1 VIHTMQ
7 ALPRRSVSHQSTES
21 YKKLPATVWTQTTCR
36 CTQGILFGRGG
47 LAVPDPAHW
56 MVVLALLLLSWLSP
70 TLRME
75 ASHQGMGSRQ
85 LLAPPQLTRLELVG
99 VVHGWISCRAH
110 TLRQYVSEYRN
121 AVYHSEDRCLHK
133 LPRPKSPCH
142 QHRKPLCCEDRGE
155 HSRLKLTQNLGS
167 MVPLR
172 RDPSDEGKGLT
183 KVRAGDGVLASA
195 LCVQESHGHTWRERA
210 RLGLCVPL
218 EAENKSKLPAE
229 LWSLSDNATSIKC
242 MAIACLIT
250 VSKEEK
256 ILLVGSR
263 TEAMAACFCTRNVE
277 TLPILQQPQSVGEPF
292 QPKKCHDDHKRPIA
306 AAFEAT

>member
-1 VIHTMQ
+1 MQ

-99 VVHGWISCRAH
+99 VVHGWIS
-110 TLRQYVSEYRN
+110 
-121 AVYHSEDRCLHK
+121 
-133 LPRPKSPCH
+133 
-142 QHRKPLCCEDRGE
+142 
-155 HSRLKLTQNLGS
+155 
-167 MVPLR
+167 
-172 RDPSDEGKGLT
+172 

-195 LCVQESHGHTWRERA
+195 LCVQESHGHTRWEQ
-210 RLGLCVPL
+210 
-218 EAENKSKLPAE
+218 N
-229 LWSLSDNATSIKC
+229 
-242 MAIACLIT
+242 
-250 VSKEEK
+250 
-256 ILLVGSR
+256 
-263 TEAMAACFCTRNVE
+263 
-277 TLPILQQPQSVGEPF
+277 
-292 QPKKCHDDHKRPIA
+292 
-306 AAFEAT
+306 